1 MTTDRTQEPK
11 DGKENDS
18 NSNDDGG
25 REGRVFGKPLT
36 LRSLWD
42 QQPCG
47 RNGEEG
53 DKREE
58 DRCLLVLAN

>member
-25 REGRVFGKPLT
+25 REGRVFGKAVDVKIALGSTT
-36 LRSLWD
+36 LR
-42 QQPCG
+42 PKRGG
-47 RNGEEG
+47 RG
-53 DKREE
+53 
-58 DRCLLVLAN
+58 

>member
-11 DGKENDS
+11 DGKENG

-25 REGRVFGKPLT
+25 RGGCLGKPLT

-58 DRCLLVLAN
+58 DRWCMLVLRTS